1 MTGCQPAYKHQE
13 SLSSSKEQEFTL
25 GVVQKEIRKGM
36 SQAEIVIALGSP
48 NIVTRDKSAQETWV
62 YDKVASEVSY
72 SQDKG
77 GGGLLEATQN
87 KLGPS
92 LLLKKH

>member
-1 MTGCQPAYKHQE
+1 
-13 SLSSSKEQEFTL
+13 
-25 GVVQKEIRKGM
+25 M